1 MNRGRKLGAVLLAT
15 SALVLSGCA
24 SEASGSNESDAAEVT
39 LRLNSF
45 FPEEYPFGQLTREWA
60 EEVSDA
66 TDGRVEID
74 IFASGSLTGASEC
87 YQSVIDGTADICH
100 TTLAYNPGRF
110 PMMEALDL
118 PGWTGSGPVTSQVA
132 QDVYE
137 EFQPEELQDTEV
149 MFLHA
154 HPPGAV
160 MMADEPV
167 ESLEDLDGQ
176 TMRTTGLSVDI
187 FSRLGAQI
195 VAMPVPDAYDPLQRG
210 VIDGT
215 LGSYNN
221 LEYYR
226 HSEVLSQTT
235 IAQSMGYVTTMAVT
249 MGHSAWDQFTP
260 EEQAD
265 IAEIND
271 GYSLKAGQLWD
282 QIEQEGI
289 ATALDAGHEFRH
301 LSADEEQRWFEIGVM
316 PSIDEYIEES
326 EQHSFDGEAVWQF
339 RQEREAELLE
349 QYEPFE
355 LPDE

>member
-1 MNRGRKLGAVLLAT
+1 MNRGRKFGAMLLAT
-15 SALVLSGCA
+15 SALILSACT
-24 SEASGSNESDAAEVT
+24 SDAEGASDAEGPDVT

-60 EEVSDA
+60 EEISAA
-66 TDGRVEID
+66 TEGRVEID
-74 IFASGSLTGASEC
+74 IFASGSLTSASEC
-87 YQSVIDGTADICH
+87 YQSVINGTADICH

-137 EFQPEELQDTEV
+137 KFQPEELQDTEV

-154 HPPGAV
+154 HPPGAL
-160 MMADEPV
+160 MMANEPV
-167 ESLEDLDGQ
+167 ASLEDLDGQ
-176 TMRTTGLSVDI
+176 TIRTTGLSVDI
-187 FSRLGAQI
+187 FSHLGAQI

-221 LEYYR
+221 LKYYR
-226 HSEVLSQTT
+226 HSEVLSETT

-249 MGHSAWDQFTP
+249 MGHNAWEQFTP
-260 EEQAD
+260 EEHAR
-265 IAEIND
+265 IEEIND
-271 GYSLKAGQLWD
+271 GYSLKAGELWD
-282 QIEQEGI
+282 QIEQEGVE
-289 ATALDAGHEFRH
+289 TALDAGHEFQH
-301 LSADEEQRWFEIGVM
+301 LSPEEEQRWFEIGVV

-326 EQHSFDGEAVWQF
+326 GEHGFDGEAVWQF
-339 RQEREAELLE
+339 RQEREVELLE

-355 LPDE
+355 LPE